1 MQAYRQDLRWKE
13 FPRLAEYKNFVCRPS
28 QVSALGT
35 KMRKEIVLN
44 ADNAWKVT
52 HLPSWA
58 TLSATEG
65 TGKTT
70 LVLNIQPL
78 TEETQR
84 TDSLVFSL
92 EGSDATTL
100 CRLPQYAYEHAEDAL
115 VPLQQHS
122 KGNGIGIYF
131 VGDGWTA
138 EQIARGDYLTLCREE
153 MEHFFGLPPYDRLRD
168 YFDVDAA
175 ITLSQESGVN
185 TPSTYLDTRLGT
197 IWSEGR
203 LVADAQAVTAYVSG
217 LTGKNEE
224 ELSRSLIILIPNT
237 TDYPGITYYYNTDY
251 WGAEIAIS
259 VCPPSNQPYPN
270 DTCGTVQ
277 HEAGG
282 HGFAKLADETVT
294 TNAFAGKG
302 VLDQINEYKRRG
314 WYVNI
319 STSGKMNDVD
329 WSTLIFDPRYS
340 NYVDIFEGGYGYTRL
355 IYRSEANSCMNYYGI
370 PYYNAISRLE
380 ISRRVMEA
388 SGIGF
393 DIERDF
399 YSVDTWEWGS
409 TTEVRS
415 LSGSE
420 LKPPTGHQAPMK
432 VTPEDYQNAIKQQ
445 KNKNKKIKEYETI
458 FMDTSH
464 PEFGNDGCPDFVQQ
478 RRRDPRNKGQRH
490 PHRGGASCT
499 NHPGEQHRLRPRG

>member
-1 MQAYRQDLRWKE
+1 M
-13 FPRLAEYKNFVCRPS
+13 
-28 QVSALGT
+28 T
-35 KMRKEIVLN
+35 
-44 ADNAWKVT
+44 
-52 HLPSWA
+52 
-58 TLSATEG
+58 
-65 TGKTT
+65 
-70 LVLNIQPL
+70 
-78 TEETQR
+78 
-84 TDSLVFSL
+84 
-92 EGSDATTL
+92 
-100 CRLPQYAYEHAEDAL
+100 QYAYEHAEDAL

-138 EQIARGDYLTLCREE
+138 EQIARGDYLALCREE

-168 YFDVDAA
+168 YFDVYAA
-175 ITLSQESGVN
+175 IALSQESGVN
-185 TPSTYLDTRLGT
+185 TPSTYRDTRLGT
-197 IWSEGR
+197 IWSVDCTTGTGR
-203 LVADAQAVTAYVSG
+203 LVADAKAVTAYVSG

-237 TDYPGITYYYNTDY
+237 TDYPGITYYYGTDY
-251 WGAEIAIS
+251 WGPQVAIS

-270 DTCGTVQ
+270 DTRGTVQ

-294 TNAFAGKG
+294 TNTFAGKG

-355 IYRSEANSCMNYYGI
+355 VYRSEANSCMNYGI

-380 ISRRVMEA
+380 ISRRVMETA
-388 SGIGF
+388 GIGF

-399 YSVDTWEWGS
+399 YSVDTWEWGG
-409 TTEVRS
+409 TIEVRS
-415 LSGSE
+415 LWGGE
-420 LKPPTGHQAPMK
+420 LKPLSGHHAPMS
-432 VTPEDYQNAIKQQ
+432 VTSEDYQNAIKQQ
-445 KNKNKKIKEYETI
+445 KNKNKK
-458 FMDTSH
+458 
-464 PEFGNDGCPDFVQQ
+464 
-478 RRRDPRNKGQRH
+478 
-490 PHRGGASCT
+490 
-499 NHPGEQHRLRPRG
+499 